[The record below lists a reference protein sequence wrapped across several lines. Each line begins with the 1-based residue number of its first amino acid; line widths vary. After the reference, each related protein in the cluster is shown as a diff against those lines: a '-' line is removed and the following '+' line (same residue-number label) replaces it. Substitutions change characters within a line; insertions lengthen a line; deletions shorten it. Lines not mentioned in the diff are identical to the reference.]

1 MKTAFSM
8 TGVLAVVFL
17 LSTAMAQTPTAA
29 PPAQIDPVGGDRAN
43 QGQWRVDKMIGLD
56 VYNQN
61 NEKIGDISGFLVDH
75 TGKIQ
80 TATLG
85 VGGFLGVG
93 EREVAVKFDRLTF
106 VDRPV
111 EFEMVAVAQ
120 ASTDSTKRADLAEP
134 TTTGTAPTARPL
146 RSSTE
151 KWYPDHA
158 VIDITADQLKALP
171 KFEYN

>member
-1 MKTAFSM
+1 MKTALTVTSA
-8 TGVLAVVFL
+8 LAVVFIAGSAL
-17 LSTAMAQTPTAA
+17 AQTPTAA
-29 PPAQIDPVGGDRAN
+29 PAPTNSASVNWASE
-43 QGQWRVDKMIGLD
+43 GQWRVHKMIGLD

-61 NEKIGDISGFLVDH
+61 NAKIGDIAELLVDH

-80 TATLG
+80 GAILG
-85 VGGFLGVG
+85 VGGFLGVD
-93 EREVAVKFDRLTF
+93 ERIVSVNFDQLTF

-111 EFEMVAVAQ
+111 EFIMASGGAQ
-120 ASTDSTKRADLAEP
+120 ASTALTKSAEP
-134 TTTGTAPTARPL
+134 ATPTTGDATTARPL

-158 VIDITADQLKALP
+158 IINITADQLKALP